1 MPPPLPRSPR
11 VTVYGH
17 PGDLAVLAGDAS
29 RPHRE
34 QHLAD
39 VLLAAAR
46 ADAPAVRVVQRRCA
60 PADPAAWA
68 REISAWRQRHQLT
81 WPDAVAAA
89 AQHALAEVAP

>member
-1 MPPPLPRSPR
+1 MPSALHR
-11 VTVYGH
+11 VTVYGA
-17 PGDLAVLAGDAS
+17 PAAFDVLTGDAS

-39 VLLAAAR
+39 ALLAAAR
-46 ADAPAVRVVQRRCA
+46 ADASPARVVQRRCA

-68 REISAWRQRHQLT
+68 REIGAWRQRHRLT

-89 AQHALAEVAP
+89 AQHALAGVAP